1 MFVDGSPHAVTDL
14 RDVGAHHLNLRFT
27 CRRCGHHQVRHAS
40 AVWWW
45 FKGKGWNGHLN
56 QVPQRIVCGV
66 CWTAHRL
73 KVRNPRMELVKDD
86 HEPLPMPSEKEW
98 KQEARRRR

>member
-14 RDVGAHHLNLRFT
+14 WDVGAHHLNLRFT
-27 CRRCGHHQVRHAS
+27 CRRCGHHRVLHAA

-45 FKGKGWNGHLN
+45 FKGKGLTGHLSR
-56 QVPQRIVCGV
+56 VPQRIVCGV

-86 HEPLPMPSEKEW
+86 HEPLPLPSEKEW
-98 KQEARRRR
+98 KQEAKRRR